1 MKRLQRGIV
10 VGLVSAF
17 AALVLWQA
25 GVLRSW
31 EAKTWDWRVRILA
44 GPSQYT
50 DKIKLIL
57 LDQNSLDWAE
67 QENGLSWPWPREVY
81 TPIINFCRRSGARA
95 LAFDVLFTESSQYG
109 VEDDN
114 SLGQAIQDFGNWVGA
129 FFLGNTTGSVLKWP
143 ENIPRTSM
151 TLEGIE
157 SLPRS
162 TIANISFPRA
172 TFPIPQVS
180 TSARL
185 LANVHLDPDPDG
197 VYRRAHLFSLFDDKV
212 IPSLALGT
220 YLAATGENRG
230 SIEPG
235 ILSIGSRHITIGGNL
250 DTILNFRGPAGTFK
264 AYSAAAVIQSELRL
278 LSGSEP
284 TIKEPAPFKDSYVFV
299 GFTAP
304 GLFDL
309 RPTPVAGVYPG
320 VEIQATILDN
330 LLAEDFHRPA
340 PALLV
345 IALVI
350 FLALTAAVTV
360 SWCTRGGLSFL
371 SFFFFAS
378 LPLPIACLAYVQEI
392 WLPLIVLETGVLFS
406 LIGAL
411 FLNFIFEGRQKRYIK
426 QAFKQYL
433 SHTVI
438 DQLLQHPERLQ
449 LGGERRTLS
458 IFFSDLQNFTGIS
471 EKMDPEE
478 LTSLL
483 NEYLSAMTAI
493 IHKEGG
499 TVDKYEG
506 DAIIAF
512 WNAPIDQED
521 HAERAV
527 RAALRCQ
534 VSLAEMRPRLR
545 RRIDRDLLMRIGI
558 NTGEAVVGNM
568 GSHTR
573 FDYTMLG
580 DSVNLAAR
588 LEGINKQ
595 FNTYTIISG
604 STLAAIGKAFPVREL
619 SRVQVVGRKEPVTI
633 YEPFL
638 PRDYDKIHE
647 RLEIFDKGLR
657 CFYSGDFRKAIAYF
671 SEIAANDPVA
681 NAYLDRIKL
690 LEEHPIEDW
699 QGVWMVTV
707 K

>member
-10 VGLVSAF
+10 VGLVSAI
-17 AALVLWQA
+17 AALFLWQA
-25 GVLRSW
+25 GVLKSW
-31 EAKTWDWRVRILA
+31 ESKTWDWRVRILA
-44 GPSQYT
+44 RPSQYT

-81 TPIINFCRRSGARA
+81 TPIINFCRRSGARS
-95 LAFDVLFTESSQYG
+95 LTFDVLFTESSQYG

-114 SLGQAIQDFGNWVGA
+114 SLGQAIQEFENWVGA
-129 FFLGNTTGSVLKWP
+129 FFLGNTTGNVLQWP
-143 ENIPRTSM
+143 EKM
-151 TLEGIE
+151 
-157 SLPRS
+157 PRS
-162 TIANISFPRA
+162 SIIMKGLENLPEKAVTKISFSRA
-172 TFPIPQVS
+172 TFPIPQVA
-180 TSARL
+180 TSAKL

-197 VYRRAHLFSLFDDKV
+197 IYRRANLFSLFDRNV

-220 YLAATGENRG
+220 FLAATDENKG

-235 ILSIGSRHITIGGNL
+235 TLSIGSRHIAIGEHL
-250 DTILNFRGPAGTFK
+250 DSILNFRGPAGTFK

-278 LSGSEP
+278 LAGEEP
-284 TIKEPAPFKDSYVFV
+284 TIKEPAPFKDCYVFL

-309 RPTPVAGVYPG
+309 RPTPLSGIYPG
-320 VEIQATILDN
+320 VEIQATALDN

-350 FLALTAAVTV
+350 FLALTAAITV

-371 SFFFFAS
+371 SFFFFVS
-378 LPLPIACLAYVQEI
+378 LPLPVAFLAYAQEI
-392 WLPLIVLETGVLFS
+392 WMPLIVMETGVFLS
-406 LIGAL
+406 LVGAL
-411 FLNFIFEGRQKRYIK
+411 FFNFIIEGRQKRYIK

-458 IFFSDLQNFTGIS
+458 IFFSDLQDFTSIS

-493 IHKEGG
+493 IHEEGG

-512 WNAPIDQED
+512 WNAPIDQDD
-521 HAERAV
+521 HAECAV

-534 VSLAEMRPRLR
+534 ASLAEMRPRLR
-545 RRIDRDLLMRIGI
+545 QRVNKDILMRIGI

-568 GSHTR
+568 GSRTR

-595 FNTYTIISG
+595 FNTYTIISAT
-604 STLAAIGKAFPVREL
+604 TLAAIGKAFPVREL

-638 PRDYDKIHE
+638 PRDYDEVHE
-647 RLEIFDKGLR
+647 SLVVFAKGLR
-657 CFYSGDFRKAIAYF
+657 CYYSGDFQKATSYF
-671 SEIAANDPVA
+671 SEIAANDPAA
-681 NAYLDRIKL
+681 NAYLNRIKL
-690 LEEHPIEDW
+690 LEKHPAKDW
-699 QGVWMVTV
+699 QGVWVVTV